1 MADKELTGR
10 DWALGCG
17 CLTVAVAVVAGG
29 LWLFGSS
36 GSDTSATPAAPPTAT
51 DASTPSG
58 GGVQQFLPR
67 LHNETGA
74 AALTAYCRDMWWTQH
89 GGNVG
94 VDVAFTGPGNV
105 TVNVI
110 PQPGDGTGQQDQT
123 YTIGS
128 TEHGHHYAFTG
139 VAGKVDRVQVTVTA
153 ARGVD
158 QCLARNR

>member
-17 CLTVAVAVVAGG
+17 CLTAIVVAIGIAVTVS
-29 LWLFGSS
+29 SS
-36 GSDTSATPAAPPTAT
+36 GGGKSSSTAPPTVSDTAT
-51 DASTPSG
+51 G
-58 GGVQQFLPR
+58 GTGVFLPR

-74 AALTAYCRDMWWTQH
+74 AALTAYCRDMWFTQH
-89 GGNVG
+89 SRSVG

-105 TVNVI
+105 TVNVL
-110 PQPGDGTGQQDQT
+110 PKPGDGTGQQTQE

-128 TEHGHHYAFTG
+128 TEAGHHFAFSG
-139 VAGKVDRVQVTVTA
+139 VAGQVDRVQVTVTA

-158 QCLARNR
+158 QCYARRR